1 MAKKVQSGLKI
12 IVFQN
17 FILSHKDNNED
28 VGVQRIFISPQGKT
42 QSGKYVS
49 RALPF
54 DLIPAMQ
61 DNGLA
66 GK

>member
-1 MAKKVQSGLKI
+1 M
-12 IVFQN
+12 FQN

-42 QSGKYVS
+42 QSGKNVS
-49 RALPF
+49 QALPY
-54 DLIPAMQ
+54 DISAMQ